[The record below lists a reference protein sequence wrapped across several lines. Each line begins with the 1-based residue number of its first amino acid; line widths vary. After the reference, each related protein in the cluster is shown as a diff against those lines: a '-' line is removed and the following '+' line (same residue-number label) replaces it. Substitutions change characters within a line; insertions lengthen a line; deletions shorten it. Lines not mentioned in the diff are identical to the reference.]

1 MMFVTMIVFA
11 LVLICIALMN
21 KKNETVAV
29 EENTVALETS
39 TNWDLLLAKIEQ
51 DNADILAQEEL
62 AEIVG
67 TLTEEI
73 TIALDARKYDGIEAM
88 EEIKASFSE
97 FLYSELF
104 EAMASQKTDFVGKD
118 IEGIWLHT
126 MPEQYLPSF
135 SSYQREVCVSSVENG
150 VTFGSERPV
159 LVLKGTC
166 RYLFSAD
173 ANSLL
178 TPDENGRLD
187 RRSWAQP
194 TSLNGAHDEGWLW
207 CPTSDLLE
215 ILVPNKDMKIRVEG
229 LGFNCPVSVI
239 PNDASRQE
247 FIWDRYQV
255 PAAQRGVT
263 PSNVETKEIK

>member
-1 MMFVTMIVFA
+1 MFVAMIVVFA
-11 LVLICIALMN
+11 LVFICIALMN
-21 KKNETVAV
+21 KKNETVATV
-29 EENTVALETS
+29 EENTVVETS

-73 TIALDARKYDGIEAM
+73 GKALDARKYDGIEAV

-118 IEGIWLHT
+118 IEGTWLHT

-150 VTFGSERPV
+150 ITFGSDRPV

-166 RYLFSAD
+166 RYLFNAD

-178 TPDENGRLD
+178 TPDENGRLN
-187 RRSWAQP
+187 RKSWAQS

-215 ILVPNKDMKIRVEG
+215 ILVPGNDMKIRVEG
-229 LGFNCPVSVI
+229 LGLNCPVVVI
-239 PNDASRQE
+239 PDNVSRQE

-255 PAAQRGVT
+255 PASKRGVT
-263 PSNVETKEIK
+263 PSNTETKEIK